1 MMKDNHLNRFK
12 SEKRE
17 QRKKLRRIKVH
28 GRRFAELVKNAI
40 QKRLKTK

>member
-1 MMKDNHLNRFK
+1 MNNYHDARFK

-17 QRKKLRRIKVH
+17 QRKKLRRIGVH

-40 QKRLKTK
+40 QKRLKAK